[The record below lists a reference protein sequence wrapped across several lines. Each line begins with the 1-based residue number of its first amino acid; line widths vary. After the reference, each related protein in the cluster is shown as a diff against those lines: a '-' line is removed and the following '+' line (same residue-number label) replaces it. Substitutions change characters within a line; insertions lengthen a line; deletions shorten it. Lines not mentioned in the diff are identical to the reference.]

1 MRLYFFA
8 FVKLTSLFNG
18 SIILVDITRR
28 CFRLD
33 AVVKQKKLNY
43 KWVILAISFLM
54 IFSGLGCFNAT
65 KGLFISPVTSALGIS
80 RSSYSIND
88 TLCYIAQ
95 AITNLFFGTLIY
107 KYGAKRLVA
116 LGFVFLILSALSY
129 YFASSAILFYI
140 GGALRGIG
148 FSFASTSMA
157 SYIVANWFKKNRGT
171 FTGMVLAC
179 NGIGSAISTQVVTP
193 IIYEG
198 TDPFSYRNAYLLITA
213 ILVVAGIV
221 IVIFL
226 KDHPDID
233 DIEADVPSD
242 KKSKK
247 KVQAW
252 NGIEFS
258 EAIKKPYFYI
268 AAVCIFV
275 SGMVLQSIVGVAA
288 AYMTDTGL
296 NASYVATVLS
306 VYSLAL
312 TGSKFLAGFLYDK
325 FGLRAT
331 STLCISSAVL
341 SLIALVL
348 VAPTAGGKAFAMAYG
363 IFAAIALPL
372 ETVML
377 PLYAADLFGDKSFNK
392 TMGIFVSVNTA
403 GYAVGTPLINLCYD
417 TFGSYAF
424 AFVVCAVL
432 MLAVVVAIQFCISAA
447 HGLRKQ
453 VANEQPADA

>member
-1 MRLYFFA
+1 MDTIA
-8 FVKLTSLFNG
+8 
-18 SIILVDITRR
+18 
-28 CFRLD
+28 
-33 AVVKQKKLNY
+33 KQKKFNY

-54 IFSGLGCFNAT
+54 IFAGLGCFNAT
-65 KGLFISPVTSALGIS
+65 KGLFISPVSSALGIS
-80 RSSYSIND
+80 RSVYSMND
-88 TLCYIAQ
+88 TLCYISQ
-95 AITNLFFGTLIY
+95 AITNLFFGTLIC
-107 KYGAKRLVA
+107 KYGAKRLVGI
-116 LGFVFLILSALSY
+116 GFVSLILSAISY
-129 YFASSAILFYI
+129 YFANSAFLFYV
-140 GGALRGIG
+140 GGTLRGIG

-179 NGIGSAISTQVVTP
+179 NGIGSAISTQIVTP

-198 TDPFSYRNAYLLITA
+198 TDPFSYRKAYLLITA
-213 ILVVAGIV
+213 ILIVAGII

-226 KDHPDID
+226 KDHPEID
-233 DIEADVPSD
+233 DIEPDAPAD

-247 KVQAW
+247 KARAW
-252 NGIEFS
+252 EGIEFS

-268 AAVCIFV
+268 AAACIFL
-275 SGMVLQSIVGVAA
+275 SGMVLQSITGVAA
-288 AYMTDTGL
+288 AYMTDTGID
-296 NASYVATVLS
+296 AAYVATVLS
-306 VYSLAL
+306 IYSLAL

-341 SLIALVL
+341 SLTALVL
-348 VAPTAGGKAFAMAYG
+348 VAPTVGGRAFAMAYG

-377 PLYAADLFGDKSFNK
+377 PLYAADLFGDKAFNK
-392 TMGIFVSVNTA
+392 IMGIFVSVNIA

-417 TFGSYAF
+417 HFGSYAF

-432 MLAVVVAIQFCISAA
+432 MLAVVVAIQFCISSA
-447 HGLRKQ
+447 HKLRKQ
-453 VANEQPADA
+453 VAAE